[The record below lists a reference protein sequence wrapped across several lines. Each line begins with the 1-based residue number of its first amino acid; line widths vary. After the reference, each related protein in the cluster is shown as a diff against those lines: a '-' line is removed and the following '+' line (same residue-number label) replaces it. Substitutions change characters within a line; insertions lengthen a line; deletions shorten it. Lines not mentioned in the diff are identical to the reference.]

1 MFKRL
6 GTFVVLAVCLFAI
19 AIVMGGCGNGDDEE
33 VPAYFIS
40 ASPESGSTLESD
52 ATIVLSFGG
61 TPKDVSVNVGQA
73 TVTVHTVAI
82 SGPFRPGN
90 LDLVVKWD
98 GGEESFTYT
107 VNDDDD
113 GVGISKGDFVD
124 LSGLYSYETPELGG
138 VLSLFPAAADF
149 EANLWFLTD
158 DLEISDN
165 SGTWTADRS
174 NIDLLDRVY
183 RYTWNGT
190 HLTIRNLRTPDGRKD
205 IRWLR
210 EEDWSD

>member
-1 MFKRL
+1 MLKRL
-6 GTFVVLAVCLFAI
+6 GTFAVLAVCLFAMTI
-19 AIVMGGCGNGDDEE
+19 AIVGCGGGGGDEEDDDE
-33 VPAYFIS
+33 
-40 ASPESGSTLESD
+40 
-52 ATIVLSFGG
+52 GG
-61 TPKDVSVNVGQA
+61 TDVVSPMSDSA
-73 TVTVHTVAI
+73 
-82 SGPFRPGN
+82 
-90 LDLVVKWD
+90 
-98 GGEESFTYT
+98 GGL
-107 VNDDDD
+107 
-113 GVGISKGDFVD
+113 GISKGDFVD

-138 VLSLFPAAADF
+138 VLSLFPAADDF